1 MFFLIISLNLDRYFA
16 MKIQF
21 QTKEESNKKQL
32 EDFLKLSKQ
41 ERIYSFLKL
50 MQEMNKFPSK
60 VVPEKSS
67 NFQIIINSK
76 LMSQGWEEN
85 IDSFVALANKH
96 NVRMLMVGGGAV
108 NFHGYQRHSADVDF
122 WIETT
127 ENNFKKLVAVFN
139 EMGYEITDFPEK
151 VKNREQ
157 NISIKFSPLDLN
169 LELITNFSVN
179 KTFDDAFNNSE
190 TVEVNEKPFLRWNV
204 LCFDDLITSKIK
216 AGRPKDLL
224 DIQQLQEI
232 NRNKK

>member
-1 MFFLIISLNLDRYFA
+1 
-16 MKIQF
+16 
-21 QTKEESNKKQL
+21 
-32 EDFLKLSKQ
+32 
-41 ERIYSFLKL
+41 
-50 MQEMNKFPSK
+50 
-60 VVPEKSS
+60 
-67 NFQIIINSK
+67 
-76 LMSQGWEEN
+76 MSQEWEEN

-190 TVEVNEKPFLRWNV
+190 TVEVNVKPFLRWNV

-216 AGRPKDLL
+216 AGRPKNLL